1 MNINEFFIAS
11 ISGYVECR
19 GVKDQNWKISTL
31 FFLSTQHAMEK
42 AAMPYVGIFQTST
55 IPGADTSI
63 GVHPLRTEAQED
75 SHT

>member
-1 MNINEFFIAS
+1 
-11 ISGYVECR
+11 
-19 GVKDQNWKISTL
+19 
-31 FFLSTQHAMEK
+31 MEK

-75 SHT
+75 SHTWRLFMYLLSIQSGLKTIHHQLQTIFA